1 MLEEKF
7 ISHLISNKI
16 SRVVL
21 LQLFLNSGHMRSD
34 SDFHEMLIHFL
45 LLHRILFHER
55 NGDSCS
61 TSRAQQL
68 ENRCK
73 RQTITI

>member
-1 MLEEKF
+1 
-7 ISHLISNKI
+7 
-16 SRVVL
+16 
-21 LQLFLNSGHMRSD
+21 LFLNSGHMRSD